1 MVQHILPPALPARL
15 EEAERG
21 EELIDMARA
30 TEEAV
35 ADWRF
40 CGLELSGG
48 SLRDMRFERCE
59 FSGCRFTGADLSRA
73 TFLDTV
79 FKNCDFSAVRG
90 ESVYFCRC
98 CWQGIKA
105 MGAIFTDCRLVHM
118 VLENCTLV
126 GANLTGA
133 SIEQARFS
141 GSDFSE
147 SYFSECRHK
156 ALTVNEDTFVKTSFF
171 GTPLAGL
178 DFTTSRFE
186 GVTVSDSG
194 AELRGAV
201 VTVEQAADL
210 ARVLGVVVR

>member
-1 MVQHILPPALPARL
+1 MTGRPLRFANGYVTLVQSAKKGETHVVQHILPLALPARL

-48 SLRDMRFERCE
+48 SLQDMRFERCE

-73 TFLDTV
+73 TFLDTA
-79 FKNCDFSAVRG
+79 FKNCDFSAVRA
-90 ESVYFCRC
+90 ESVYFVAAAGRGSRPWGC
-98 CWQGIKA
+98 
-105 MGAIFTDCRLVHM
+105 FTDCRLVHM
-118 VLENCTLV
+118 VLESCTFV

-156 ALTVNEDTFVKTSFF
+156 AFTVNEDTFVKTSFF
-171 GTPLAGL
+171 GTPLAGWIYHQP
-178 DFTTSRFE
+178 
-186 GVTVSDSG
+186 V
-194 AELRGAV
+194 
-201 VTVEQAADL
+201 
-210 ARVLGVVVR
+210 

>member
-73 TFLDTV
+73 TFWTQCSKLR
-79 FKNCDFSAVRG
+79 FFRCAGRKRLFLPLLLAGNQGHGGYFYRLPPGAYGAGKLHSCGGEPHRG
-90 ESVYFCRC
+90 E
-98 CWQGIKA
+98 
-105 MGAIFTDCRLVHM
+105 H
-118 VLENCTLV
+118 
-126 GANLTGA
+126 
-133 SIEQARFS
+133 
-141 GSDFSE
+141 
-147 SYFSECRHK
+147 
-156 ALTVNEDTFVKTSFF
+156 
-171 GTPLAGL
+171 
-178 DFTTSRFE
+178 
-186 GVTVSDSG
+186 
-194 AELRGAV
+194 
-201 VTVEQAADL
+201 
-210 ARVLGVVVR
+210 

>member
-98 CWQGIKA
+98 RWQGIKA

-126 GANLTGA
+126 GANPVSYTHLYTSSLLRRPHNWRKGSARHLLPSFRRWAGRRIA
-133 SIEQARFS
+133 SFPQGRARRRDPQAGPERRLFWKMNS
-141 GSDFSE
+141 
-147 SYFSECRHK
+147 C
-156 ALTVNEDTFVKTSFF
+156 ALCLIRPRACPAK
-171 GTPLAGL
+171 
-178 DFTTSRFE
+178 
-186 GVTVSDSG
+186 
-194 AELRGAV
+194 
-201 VTVEQAADL
+201 
-210 ARVLGVVVR
+210 